1 MIGRRLAHYEITAA
15 IGEGGMG
22 AVYRATDTK
31 LHREVAIKVLPDEF
45 AADPDRMA
53 RFTRE
58 AQVLASL
65 NHPNIATI
73 YGVEDRAIVMELVE
87 GADLR
92 GPLPLDTA
100 LNYAGQIADALEAA
114 HEKGIT
120 HRDLKPANIKVTPQG
135 VVKVLDFGL
144 AKIGA
149 ATPDPNATTRT
160 STQPGL
166 VMGTAGY
173 MAPEQARGQVVDKR
187 ADIWAFGVVLWEM
200 LTGKQLF
207 GGATGSDA
215 IASVLTR
222 EPDLGAVPAKVR
234 RLLASC
240 LEKDPR
246 KRLRD
251 ISAWRYLLQEEPPP
265 SRSSSKLSSMIAAG
279 LLTVGF
285 AIVLWRAPGTPA
297 ATTRPLVQL
306 DLDVGDDVSYPAISS
321 DGQRLAFVTKNQLAV
336 RRLDQSKITFY
347 PGTEGAT
354 SPFFSPDGEWIA
366 FFAGGKLKKISWDGV
381 SSVTL
386 CDAPSAGS
394 GSWGEDGNII
404 ARLQLGALSKLSAAG
419 GPPQPFT
426 DLKREPAGTTGHMFP
441 QVLPAGKGVLYESF
455 GRGTLAHTSAAGGW
469 RESQDSGGE
478 RFASTV
484 HLEWPLDL
492 LAARNCV
499 RRSVRCGPARDYGS
513 SCSAG
518 RRSRV
523 RESNARL
530 RCVLLRHSGVP
541 RRIKRSESCRLLAR
555 LVGQDDADPRQAG
568 RLPIASPF
576 ARRQT
581 AGVRDREERAVDL
594 RLRAGYAGA
603 RSAGFRPA

>member
-279 LLTVGF
+279 LLT
-285 AIVLWRAPGTPA
+285 
-297 ATTRPLVQL
+297 
-306 DLDVGDDVSYPAISS
+306 
-321 DGQRLAFVTKNQLAV
+321 GQRLAFVTKNQLAV